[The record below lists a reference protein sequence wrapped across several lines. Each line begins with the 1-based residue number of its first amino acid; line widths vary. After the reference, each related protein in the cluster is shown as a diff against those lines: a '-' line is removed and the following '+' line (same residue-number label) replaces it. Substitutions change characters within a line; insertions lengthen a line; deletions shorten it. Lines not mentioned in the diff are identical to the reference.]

1 MYNNTKCMYRDF
13 DQDRDGKITRNEI
26 RGFLLNLTD
35 RKGEVERFLE
45 TVDEDNKGFVLHEG
59 ETRDDMV
66 LFLNYT
72 DSQSSKYIF
81 QIYVESSSDSEV
93 LLLFKC

>member
-1 MYNNTKCMYRDF
+1 MCNTALYRDL
-13 DQDRDGKITRNEI
+13 DHDRDGRLTRNEI

-59 ETRDDMV
+59 ETRDDI
-66 LFLNYT
+66 LSL
-72 DSQSSKYIF
+72 
-81 QIYVESSSDSEV
+81 
-93 LLLFKC
+93 C

>member
-1 MYNNTKCMYRDF
+1 MSRDL
-13 DQDRDGKITRNEI
+13 DHHHDGRLTRNEI

-72 DSQSSKYIF
+72 DSQSSKYVF

>member
-1 MYNNTKCMYRDF
+1 MYRDL

-45 TVDEDNKGFVLHEG
+45 AVDEDNKGFVLHEG
-59 ETRDDMV
+59 GKTCNSIINFAKILSIVNMTCRFMS
-66 LFLNYT
+66 NP
-72 DSQSSKYIF
+72 SQTLRLSYD
-81 QIYVESSSDSEV
+81 V
-93 LLLFKC
+93 

>member
-1 MYNNTKCMYRDF
+1 MYKLYVYRDLGH
-13 DQDRDGKITRNEI
+13 DRDGEITRNEI

-59 ETRDDMV
+59 ETTDDM
-66 LFLNYT
+66 
-72 DSQSSKYIF
+72 IF
-81 QIYVESSSDSEV
+81 YS
-93 LLLFKC
+93 